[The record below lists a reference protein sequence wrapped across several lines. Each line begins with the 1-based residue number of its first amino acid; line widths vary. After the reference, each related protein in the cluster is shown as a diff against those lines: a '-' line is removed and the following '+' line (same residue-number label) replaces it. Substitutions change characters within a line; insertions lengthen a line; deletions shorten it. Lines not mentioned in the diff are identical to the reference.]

1 MKTRVITL
9 RYSEGLQGFHHLSDL
24 LSWFRRVIE
33 WTTPEVP
40 AYCYRLNQESNMS
53 APKLPKPDLPIHL
66 RQAIQL
72 ASCVLRRIKE
82 KQAQKAAE
90 VKNDCV
96 GFSQRI
102 VMP

>member
-40 AYCYRLNQESNMS
+40 AYCYRLNQEMDMS
-53 APKLPKPDLPIHL
+53 APKLPKPYLPIHL
-66 RQAIQL
+66 QQALLL
-72 ASCVLRRIKE
+72 ASCILQRITD
-82 KQAQKAAE
+82 KQAQKETEA
-90 VKNDCV
+90 
-96 GFSQRI
+96 
-102 VMP
+102 

>member
-1 MKTRVITL
+1 VKTRVITL

-82 KQAQKAAE
+82 KQEQKAAE
-90 VKNDCV
+90 A
-96 GFSQRI
+96 
-102 VMP
+102 